1 MYGANLMD
9 FLTMDVVCSPVRP
22 GTTLNKVH
30 AGSSFEAPFWA
41 PESMK
46 KEAFDFFC
54 SSDYPPTLLQWE
66 ADGRDKNKLAVT
78 RGEKVFR
85 KNGLTKAKIF
95 GNNVRVWNKKGL
107 AEDHDMISRLS

>member
-1 MYGANLMD
+1 
-9 FLTMDVVCSPVRP
+9 
-22 GTTLNKVH
+22 
-30 AGSSFEAPFWA
+30 
-41 PESMK
+41 MK